1 MRFIPEI
8 SLHGSGETITLS
20 NTSEG
25 DYILMQGSDGL
36 GMGPREISTVAL
48 PSGGS
53 LVRHRRREEAEVQL
67 PIFLGGTERGRW
79 DLRRKLERL
88 IRDEV
93 EIRVTR
99 PSGVYRSR
107 FGYYKSG
114 LEGSYGEGEDAA
126 EGQKL
131 VLEFLC
137 PGGLWQGEEQTPN
150 FRLSGLRKR
159 FLSDRAEPVPTGREN
174 LTPNPS
180 FESNMRQNG
189 IRTSSG
195 GGATYDLDSS
205 WSLVGSQSVKITPSG
220 SAASAF
226 YPWVNS
232 NSVESAVAETI
243 GFEAGKTYTVSATL
257 RLAEPQ
263 VSPSS
268 DARKLTIGTVT
279 NGSQD
284 WGFASSE
291 PAPNTPG
298 EHRVSATFTVPE
310 GAMMF
315 VRLMNGSTET
325 PAWWDGLRIEEGET
339 GGEYRDGD
347 SPFWGWA
354 GERHNSPSIEFE
366 KESTYN
372 SPFLPIVLASSTV
385 QGEILINIG
394 GDAPVYPTWVI
405 DGPGKDLII
414 ENDKGDS
421 IKVLGEITDQITIV
435 TDPLHQDITSPDNP
449 DGELWE
455 NVPTDSVF
463 FPLEPGEQRIKMS
476 MVDAKPNSLVQCF
489 YRENFLAG
497 W

>member
-36 GMGPREISTVAL
+36 GMGPRDISTVAL

-137 PGGLWQGEEQTPN
+137 PGGLWQGEEQAPN

-159 FLSDRAEPVPTGREN
+159 FLSDRATEK
-174 LTPNPS
+174 
-180 FESNMRQNG
+180 
-189 IRTSSG
+189 G
-195 GGATYDLDSS
+195 GY
-205 WSLVGSQSVKITPSG
+205 
-220 SAASAF
+220 
-226 YPWVNS
+226 
-232 NSVESAVAETI
+232 E
-243 GFEAGKTYTVSATL
+243 
-257 RLAEPQ
+257 
-263 VSPSS
+263 
-268 DARKLTIGTVT
+268 
-279 NGSQD
+279 
-284 WGFASSE
+284 
-291 PAPNTPG
+291 
-298 EHRVSATFTVPE
+298 
-310 GAMMF
+310 
-315 VRLMNGSTET
+315 
-325 PAWWDGLRIEEGET
+325 
-339 GGEYRDGD
+339 
-347 SPFWGWA
+347 
-354 GERHNSPSIEFE
+354 
-366 KESTYN
+366 
-372 SPFLPIVLASSTV
+372 SPFLPIVLSSSTV

-435 TDPLHQDITSPDNP
+435 TDPLQQDITSPDNP

-463 FPLEPGEQRIKMS
+463 FPLEPGEQKIKMS

>member
-1 MRFIPEI
+1 MRFIPKV
-8 SLHGSGETITLS
+8 SLHGSGEVVELS
-20 NTSEG
+20 NGSHAEFT
-25 DYILMQGSDGL
+25 LMQGAAGL

-53 LVRHRRREEAEVQL
+53 LVRHRRRGEAEVQL
-67 PIFLGGTERGRW
+67 PILLGGSERKRW

-88 IRDEV
+88 MRGEV
-93 EIRVTR
+93 EVRVTR
-99 PSGVYRSR
+99 SNGVYRSR
-107 FGYYKSG
+107 FGYYKAG
-114 LEGSYGEGEDAA
+114 LEGSYGAGEDSPN
-126 EGQKL
+126 GQKL

-159 FLSDRAEPVPTGREN
+159 FLSDRAEPVPTGRRN
-174 LTPNPS
+174 LWLGSKLSADRSAVSTNSWNTNVEQTDEGLEITIGGADNSSAVSVSYTNSGYRVPMEPGLPYS
-180 FESNMRQNG
+180 FSVPVKNTGDVEFSTKVAFYM
-189 IRTSSG
+189 TSG
-195 GGATYDLDSS
+195 GIYPDPVVIQPGETYVFKAEGAVLADGGDLRWSLRYDAGAVVPPDGAKVTLVDGATC
-205 WSLVGSQSVKITPSG
+205 VQSDTAIAP
-220 SAASAF
+220 
-226 YPWVNS
+226 VN
-232 NSVESAVAETI
+232 
-243 GFEAGKTYTVSATL
+243 
-257 RLAEPQ
+257 
-263 VSPSS
+263 
-268 DARKLTIGTVT
+268 
-279 NGSQD
+279 
-284 WGFASSE
+284 
-291 PAPNTPG
+291 
-298 EHRVSATFTVPE
+298 
-310 GAMMF
+310 
-315 VRLMNGSTET
+315 
-325 PAWWDGLRIEEGET
+325 
-339 GGEYRDGD
+339 GD
-347 SPFWGWA
+347 SPYWGWS
-354 GERHNSPSIEFE
+354 GEPGKS
-366 KESTYN
+366 ESTEYEKSSTYA

-385 QGEILINIG
+385 QGEIVINIG

-463 FPLEPGEQRIKMS
+463 FPLEPGEQKIKMS